1 VWRPIPNTR
10 WTVHVAMP
18 AAAYTAPILRA
29 SAVLVSGIAASIVLA
44 VIFVV
49 LLARELRQQKLREG
63 AATESQRLEALGRM
77 TGGVAHDFNNLL
89 TPVIGG
95 LDMLQRRLKDDPK
108 SLRLVDAALVSAER
122 ARTLVSRLLSF
133 ARRQALRPRDVDIA
147 ALLNDLR
154 DLIERSVGRDI
165 RLEYDLPD
173 TMLAARVDAAQL
185 ELAILNL
192 AVNAHDA
199 MPAGGHLLISAAQAV
214 VTGHNPPGL
223 SAGEYVWIAVTDTG
237 AGMDAETL
245 AQAIEPF
252 FTTKDAGKGTGLG
265 LSMVHGLAAQ
275 SGGRLYLSSIEGQG
289 TRVEIW
295 LPAGEVPAVADTAPE
310 ATVDA
315 RVCRLLLVDDHDLVR
330 RATAGLLREHGHV
343 VTEAA
348 SATEALAL
356 LADPGGFD
364 AIITDYVM
372 PGRSGADL
380 AREARE
386 MLPDIP
392 ILLITGFAGAND
404 DLPPDVPRLAKP
416 FRGVELLVQV
426 SAMLNRA

>member
-1 VWRPIPNTR
+1 
-10 WTVHVAMP
+10 
-18 AAAYTAPILRA
+18 
-29 SAVLVSGIAASIVLA
+29 
-44 VIFVV
+44 
-49 LLARELRQQKLREG
+49 
-63 AATESQRLEALGRM
+63 
-77 TGGVAHDFNNLL
+77 
-89 TPVIGG
+89 
-95 LDMLQRRLKDDPK
+95 MLQRRLKDDPK

-295 LPAGEVPAVADTAPE
+295 LPAGEVPAVAETAPE